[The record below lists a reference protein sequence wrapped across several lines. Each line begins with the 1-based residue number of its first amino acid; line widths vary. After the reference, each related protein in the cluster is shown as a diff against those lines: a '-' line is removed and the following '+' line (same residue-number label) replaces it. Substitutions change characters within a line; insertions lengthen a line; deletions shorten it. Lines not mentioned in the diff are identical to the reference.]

1 MRRHSFIFLLPII
14 FILAGCG
21 SSSSEKEI
29 YTEEELGYRK
39 DNLYDEDAPL
49 DELAEFTNVV
59 AGSGEVLGRSFENAP
74 PLISHSVT
82 GMYPITIKLN
92 ACIQCHLPGNQDSSL
107 VSPMP
112 RSHFINYRPKHKLKQ
127 GIFIRVTEDNEVTSS
142 DLGDKMYLGRYN
154 CSQCHVPQTDVEVKI
169 QNNFDV
175 VFRNLDDSVKS
186 NLEYLMNE
194 GI

>member
-1 MRRHSFIFLLPII
+1 MKSHSFVLFMCLIAII
-14 FILAGCG
+14 TACNT
-21 SSSSEKEI
+21 SPEEKKEFS
-29 YTEEELGYRK
+29 EEELGYRK
-39 DNLYDEDAPL
+39 TTIHDEASPL
-49 DELAEFTNVV
+49 DEMAGYPNQI
-59 AGSGEVLGRSFENAP
+59 AGSGELISRSFENAP
-74 PLISHSVT
+74 PLIPHSVT

-92 ACIQCHLPGNQDSSL
+92 ACIQCHLPGKQDTAL

-154 CSQCHVPQTDVEVKI
+154 CSQCHVPQTDTEIKI
-169 QNNFDV
+169 QNNFET
-175 VFRNLDDSVKS
+175 VFRNLDDSIKS
-186 NLEYLMNE
+186 NLELNMNE